1 MSVPR
6 AKLRAVLEN
15 RLTWLFHHAHAAHR
29 GAVREGLLDDIGVTL
44 TQYLALAELENCPNR
59 TTSDLAFACSVTRQS
74 MHRTVTALT
83 QAGYI
88 EREPAY
94 MDGRSIVNRVT
105 PEGREVLARAD
116 VVVRRVEYVVLQG
129 LDELERDELAR
140 LLRECARVIEASFGR
155 RTVAA
160 WGF

>member
-6 AKLRAVLEN
+6 AKLRGVLEN
-15 RLTWLFHHAHAAHR
+15 RLTSLFHRAHAAHR

-74 MHRTVTALT
+74 MHRTVNALAE
-83 QAGYI
+83 AGYL
-88 EREPAY
+88 ERDH
-94 MDGRSIVNRVT
+94 MDGRSIVNRMT

-116 VVVRRVEYVVLQG
+116 VVVRRAEYVVLQG
-129 LDELERDELAR
+129 FDELERDELAR

-160 WGF
+160 